1 MPVRRVGGAEVESEV
16 GRCGTSR
23 IKGMELEAGV
33 IIAVVSLAVSI
44 ISLVFTYS
52 QVRVATKTTKA
63 EIAIT
68 LIDQLYSDKSV
79 QSLLQRVY
87 GEALTIRRTQSG
99 SCEVFYADGDSEID
113 ATSEIDSLLNR
124 FQIIGHLFN
133 IGVLQVKDLQGLRYE
148 ILCLGRDRAIQAY
161 LGFLATDYQ
170 ALSGIRH
177 DHFGYFKK
185 LYMAFEYDPSALKV
199 MNAQTALGRTRD
211 AERPNAT
218 GNSRLMQEADAQDR
232 EKREISAQPEAS
244 SGRLTPHA

>member
-1 MPVRRVGGAEVESEV
+1 
-16 GRCGTSR
+16 
-23 IKGMELEAGV
+23 MELEAGV

-44 ISLVFTYS
+44 ISLLFTYS

-87 GEALTIRRTQSG
+87 NEELSVRRTPSG
-99 SCEVFYADGDSEID
+99 SCGVFYADGDSAVD
-113 ATSEIDSLLNR
+113 ATGEVDSLLNR
-124 FQIIGHLFN
+124 FQIIGHLLS

-148 ILCLGRDRAIQAY
+148 ILCLGRDKAVQAY

-170 ALSGIRH
+170 LISGIRH

-185 LYMAFEYDPSALKV
+185 LYMAFEYDPGALEA
-199 MNAQTALGRTRD
+199 MNAQTALGRTQGVR
-211 AERPNAT
+211 RLKPT
-218 GNSRLMQEADAQDR
+218 GNPQLVQEEDAHNQENER
-232 EKREISAQPEAS
+232 AAPNPEAS
-244 SGRLTPHA
+244 SGRLRPHA